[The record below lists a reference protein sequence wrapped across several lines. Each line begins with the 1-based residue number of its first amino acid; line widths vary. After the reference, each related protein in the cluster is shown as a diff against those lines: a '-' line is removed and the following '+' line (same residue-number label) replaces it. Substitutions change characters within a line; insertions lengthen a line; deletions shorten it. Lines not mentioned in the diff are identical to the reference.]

1 MSVSITIY
9 MLHIAALLLAFA
21 ACLIYISEVRR

>member
-1 MSVSITIY
+1 MSISITIHL
-9 MLHIAALLLAFA
+9 MQIIALLLAFA